1 MTIVTPQSAPQSS
14 PQSTMVRDLKSLD
27 LKIAE
32 MGGLVETQLRDA
44 IKALVEYN
52 PTRAKQI
59 AERDLQID
67 QLEREIDE
75 LTIKFLAD
83 HRPVGEQLR
92 RVVAGLKMSSNLER
106 MGDYAKNIAK
116 RTIVLS
122 SKPIITSSTESI
134 QRMAQTVQSMIKH
147 TLDAWLQW
155 DVDMPRLVIEMDE
168 GVDRYYTSLFKE
180 ILTYSSEDMRQMT
193 SFTHLLFIAK
203 NVERIGDHTTNIAE
217 QVYFALTGQV
227 LDDFR
232 DKSDEIAIT
241 AKEDATAG

>member
-1 MTIVTPQSAPQSS
+1 MNIATPQSTLTQDL
-14 PQSTMVRDLKSLD
+14 RDLD

-52 PTRAKQI
+52 PVRAKQI
-59 AERDLQID
+59 ADRDLHID

-75 LTIKFLAD
+75 LTINFLAN
-83 HRPVGEQLR
+83 HRPVDVQLR
-92 RVVAGLKMSSNLER
+92 RIVAGLKMSSNLER

-122 SKPIITSSTESI
+122 SKPVITSSTESI
-134 QRMAQTVQSMIKH
+134 QRMAQTVQVMIKH

-155 DVDMPRLVIEMDE
+155 DADRPRLVIEMDE

-180 ILTYSSEDMRQMT
+180 ILSYSADDMSQMT

-203 NVERIGDHTTNIAE
+203 NVERIGDHATNIAE
-217 QVYFALTGQV
+217 QVYFALTGNV

-232 DKSDEIAIT
+232 DKSDETVLSKQA
-241 AKEDATAG
+241 E